1 MRNMAA
7 WTDYKNH
14 VRAENPEIAKDID
27 EAEAIVNLAREH
39 NMLNSQEFLD
49 WQDKLNAISVL

>member
-1 MRNMAA
+1 M
-7 WTDYKNH
+7 
-14 VRAENPEIAKDID
+14 ENVWSELFKAHLD

-49 WQDKLNAISVL
+49 WQDKLNEISVR